1 MTINYFP
8 KEIFINFCLV
18 QGADLSG
25 PTFTY
30 KTILSDPDISGLN
43 KKQANLLT
51 FTIQYSIAFLIVKN
65 DKRGNLKGLPL
76 YGKNNNLSHKFF

>member
-25 PTFTY
+25 LTFTY
-30 KTILSDPDISGLN
+30 KAILPDPDISGLN
-43 KKQANLLT
+43 RQT
-51 FTIQYSIAFLIVKN
+51 
-65 DKRGNLKGLPL
+65 GN
-76 YGKNNNLSHKFF
+76 FA